1 MTDLSFFSELS
12 LGFMELNAALN
23 TFYSQTGFV
32 PYPSQFTT
40 NLIFLRFFLG
50 KRQAVLDINR

>member
-1 MTDLSFFSELS
+1 M
-12 LGFMELNAALN
+12 GVIYAALN

-40 NLIFLRFFLG
+40 NLIFLHFFLG
-50 KRQAVLDINR
+50 KQQAVLDINR